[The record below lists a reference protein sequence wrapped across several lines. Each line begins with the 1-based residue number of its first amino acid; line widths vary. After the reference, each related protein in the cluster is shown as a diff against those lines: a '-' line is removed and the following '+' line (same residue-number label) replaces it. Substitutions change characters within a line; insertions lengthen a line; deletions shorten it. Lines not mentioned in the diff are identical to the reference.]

1 MAGRTRLLFVTLFAL
16 GAAAAPITAQDPTQT
31 AAVFINARL
40 VQPGVTPA
48 VSDAAILVRNGR
60 VAAVGPLSSLA
71 VPVGAKRVD
80 LGGRFVVPGLIST
93 HVHISDVAGPE
104 ARAYTDENTRRQLGV
119 FARYGITSVL
129 SLGGEQAP
137 AFTARQVQ
145 SSVPLDRSRIFL
157 SGDIVTA
164 TTPDAARAQVA
175 RVAALKPDMIKIRVD
190 DNLGTSRKMP
200 PEVFQAVIDEAHRL
214 GLRVAAHI
222 FYLDDAKALLR
233 AGVDMIAHSVR
244 DKDIDAEFIALMKA
258 ANVPYCPTLTRELST
273 FVYESTPAFFD
284 EPFFLAEADPAMV
297 TRLKEPA
304 RQRVLEQS
312 KSAQAY
318 KAALVVAERNVKAA
332 ADAGLLVVMGT
343 DSGPFPERFQGYFEH
358 VEMSM
363 MAAAG
368 MTPAQVLRSATS
380 DAARALR
387 ISDVGAITPGAW
399 ADFVVLDRNPLEDI
413 RNTRAIASVW
423 IAGNQVPAKPVA
435 ASATPAGRDKAFWRQ
450 IATDKF
456 AVPEGTALPELLD
469 ELTGMLGSPDP
480 ELRDDIAYTTLTQ
493 WMYRHRLVPVDE
505 RRRLLRQWT
514 AALRG
519 GIGEQGTPTVL
530 RRSFSALAL
539 GVLAILDNEAPYL
552 ERGEFDGLLA
562 AALSYL
568 KDERDVRGFDAQ
580 MGWLHSVAHTADLIK
595 FLARSR
601 HLRPEQQAEIL
612 TAIAA
617 KLRAVETVLVDGE
630 DDRMARAVQ
639 SIAARPDFDEAAF
652 AAWLKALTPPAR
664 TTAPSSTERAAD
676 QNVRHLVV
684 STFAV
689 VSADTRDLPS
699 LTRAR
704 ALLLARLQGR

>member
-1 MAGRTRLLFVTLFAL
+1 MTGRTRLLFAVLLAL
-16 GAAAAPITAQDPTQT
+16 GATGVSTPAQTPTDIVT
-31 AAVFINARL
+31 VFSNARL
-40 VQPGVTPA
+40 IQLGATPG
-48 VSDAAILVRNGR
+48 VSDAAIMVRNGR
-60 VAAVGPLSSLA
+60 VAAVGPVASIA
-71 VPVGAKRVD
+71 VPTGARRVD
-80 LGGRFVVPGLIST
+80 LGGRFVLPGLIST
-93 HVHISDVAGPE
+93 HVHVSDVAGPE
-104 ARAYTDENTRRQLGV
+104 ARAYTDENTKRQLSV

-137 AFTARQVQ
+137 AFTARLGQA
-145 SSVPLDRSRIFL
+145 SVPLDRSRIFL

-164 TTPDAARAQVA
+164 ATPDAARGQVA

-190 DNLGTSRKMP
+190 DNLGTARKMP
-200 PEVFQAVIDEAHRL
+200 PEVFQAVIDEAHKR
-214 GLRVAAHI
+214 GLRVSAHI

-284 EPFFLAEADPAMV
+284 EPFFLTEADPAMV
-297 TRLKEPA
+297 ARLKEPA
-304 RQRVLEQS
+304 RQRVMEQS

-318 KAALVVAERNVKAA
+318 KAALVVAERNLKAA

-358 VEMSM
+358 VEMAM
-363 MAAAG
+363 MAATG
-368 MTPAQVLRSATS
+368 LTPAQVLRSATS

-387 ISDVGAITPGAW
+387 VSDVGTITPGAW

-413 RNTRAIASVW
+413 RNTRSIASVW
-423 IAGNQVPAKPVA
+423 IAGNQVPARAAA
-435 ASATPAGRDKAFWRQ
+435 ASAATPGHDKAFWRQ

-456 AVPEGTALPELLD
+456 AVPAGAALPVLLG
-469 ELTGMLGSPDP
+469 ELTAMLGSPDP
-480 ELRDDIAYTTLTQ
+480 EVRDDIAYTTLTQ
-493 WMYRHRLVPVDE
+493 WLYRQRLVPVEE
-505 RRRLLRQWT
+505 RRRLLREWT
-514 AALRG
+514 MALRG

-530 RRSFSALAL
+530 RRSFSALSL
-539 GVLAILDNEAPYL
+539 GVLAILDNEAAYL
-552 ERGEFDGLLA
+552 ERDEFDGLLT
-562 AALSYL
+562 AALEYL
-568 KDERDVRGFDAQ
+568 KNEKDVRGFDGT
-580 MGWLHSVAHTADLIK
+580 MGWLHSVAHTADLLK

-601 HLRPEQQAEIL
+601 HLRVEQQAMIL
-612 TAIAA
+612 SALTA

-630 DDRMARAVQ
+630 DERLARAVL
-639 SIAARPDFDEAAF
+639 SITARPDFDEAAF
-652 AAWLKALTPPAR
+652 TAWLKALSPPPRTTPPSA
-664 TTAPSSTERAAD
+664 AERAAD
-676 QNVRHLVV
+676 QNVRHLLV

-689 VSADTRDLPS
+689 VSADTRELPS

>member
-1 MAGRTRLLFVTLFAL
+1 MTGRTRLLFAVLLAL
-16 GAAAAPITAQDPTQT
+16 GATGVSTPAQTPTDIVT
-31 AAVFINARL
+31 VFSNARL
-40 VQPGVTPA
+40 IQLGATPG
-48 VSDAAILVRNGR
+48 VSDAAIMVRNGR
-60 VAAVGPLSSLA
+60 VAAVGPVASIA
-71 VPVGAKRVD
+71 VPTGARRVD
-80 LGGRFVVPGLIST
+80 LGGRFVLPGLIST
-93 HVHISDVAGPE
+93 HVHVSDVTGPE
-104 ARAYTDENTRRQLGV
+104 ARAYTDENTKRQLSV

-137 AFTARQVQ
+137 AFTARLGQA
-145 SSVPLDRSRIFL
+145 SVPLDRSRIFL

-164 TTPDAARAQVA
+164 ATPDAARGQVA

-190 DNLGTSRKMP
+190 DNLGTARKMP
-200 PEVFQAVIDEAHRL
+200 PEVFQAVIDEAHKR
-214 GLRVAAHI
+214 GLRVSAHI

-284 EPFFLAEADPAMV
+284 EPFFLTEADPAMV
-297 TRLKEPA
+297 ARLKEPA
-304 RQRVLEQS
+304 RQRVMEQS

-318 KAALVVAERNVKAA
+318 KAALVVAERNLKAA

-358 VEMSM
+358 VEMAM
-363 MAAAG
+363 MAATG
-368 MTPAQVLRSATS
+368 LTPAQVLRSATS

-387 ISDVGAITPGAW
+387 VSDVGTITPGAW

-413 RNTRAIASVW
+413 RNTRSIASVW
-423 IAGNQVPAKPVA
+423 IAGNQVPARAAA
-435 ASATPAGRDKAFWRQ
+435 ASAATPGHDKAFWRQ

-456 AVPEGTALPELLD
+456 AVPAGAALPVLLG
-469 ELTGMLGSPDP
+469 ELTAMLGSPDP
-480 ELRDDIAYTTLTQ
+480 EVRDDIAYTTLTQ
-493 WMYRHRLVPVDE
+493 WLYRQRLVPVEE
-505 RRRLLRQWT
+505 RRRLLREWT
-514 AALRG
+514 MALRG

-530 RRSFSALAL
+530 RRSFSALSL
-539 GVLAILDNEAPYL
+539 GVLAILDNEAAYL
-552 ERGEFDGLLA
+552 ERDEFDGLLTA
-562 AALSYL
+562 AIEYL
-568 KDERDVRGFDAQ
+568 KNEKDVRGFDAT
-580 MGWLHSVAHTADLIK
+580 MGWLHSVAHTADLLK

-601 HLRPEQQAEIL
+601 HLRVEQQAMIL
-612 TAIAA
+612 SALTA

-630 DDRMARAVQ
+630 DERLARAVL
-639 SIAARPDFDEAAF
+639 SITARPDFDEAAF
-652 AAWLKALTPPAR
+652 TAWLKALSPPPRTTPPSA
-664 TTAPSSTERAAD
+664 AERAAD

-689 VSADTRDLPS
+689 VSADTRELPS